1 MVKMKDDKTTGLMT
15 ERMDRESQEFKDFQ
29 LLIRAKAE
37 NLPPA
42 IKNKVQLFTLRL
54 KMQDYLKSNQSKI
67 ITVGYF
73 LKQALKRLKIKQ
85 NRFASYIDLKAP
97 NLSKILKD
105 QRKINMEQALIFESI
120 FDIEAEVWLR
130 IQTKQELAELEKMK
144 VDKFDKYSLEE
155 LVYEG

>member
-1 MVKMKDDKTTGLMT
+1 MKDDKSTGLMT

-37 NLPPA
+37 NLPLA
-42 IKNKVQLFTLRL
+42 VKNKVQLFTLRL

-130 IQTKQELAELEKMK
+130 IQSKQELAELEKMK
-144 VDKFDKYSLEE
+144 IDTFDKYSLEE